1 MKLKRT
7 SRRLIRRIALGLA
20 VVAVAAPSAGAY
32 LAAPVNDDAVNTAAL
47 AHAYNVWQQNGV
59 SNGGDEAA
67 SALADFYRSLPGAL
81 AGGQVTAGVGNGYVS
96 APSGGSATGF
106 SRPESGV
113 QDVTGSVG
121 PSWVAPGLV
130 APADPAADGFRTAVS
145 NLTESSLL
153 RNYDMIPHHILDQTG
168 RQDFAGPIGFVSRA
182 APAGDFSGPIGFV
195 SRPESGAVIPADLSG
210 RQFGPAAL
218 PAESAPVTAPQS
230 RVPVADSGEGFTW
243 DDATIG
249 IVAGLGTALVAA
261 LAGIAVMGR
270 RDRLARA

>member
-7 SRRLIRRIALGLA
+7 SRRLVRRIALGLA

-32 LAAPVNDDAVNTAAL
+32 YGLPMTGYNGNAVNNAAL
-47 AHAYNVWQQNGV
+47 AHAYDVWKQ
-59 SNGGDEAA
+59 NGGD
-67 SALADFYRSLPGAL
+67 
-81 AGGQVTAGVGNGYVS
+81 QVTASVDTGYVS

-218 PAESAPVTAPQS
+218 PAESTPVTAPQS

>member
-1 MKLKRT
+1 MKLQRT
-7 SRRLIRRIALGLA
+7 SRRLVRRIALGLA
-20 VVAVAAPSAGAY
+20 VAAIAAPSAGAY
-32 LAAPVNDDAVNTAAL
+32 LAAPVPPASYNDNAVKNAAL
-47 AHAYNVWQQNGV
+47 AHAYNVWQQNG
-59 SNGGDEAA
+59 
-67 SALADFYRSLPGAL
+67 
-81 AGGQVTAGVGNGYVS
+81 GQRVTASVGTGYVS

-113 QDVTGSVG
+113 QAVTGSVG

-130 APADPAADGFRTAVS
+130 APADAAADEFRTAVS
-145 NLTESSLL
+145 NLRESSLL

-210 RQFGPAAL
+210 RQFSPAAL
-218 PAESAPVTAPQS
+218 PAESTPVTDPAS
-230 RVPVADSGEGFTW
+230 RFGPGRALPVASPGEEFTW